1 MSGFRSR
8 SVALAATLLI
18 ATAALT
24 GCSDASPDLTP
35 GAASQL
41 QDGVLAVSTAAA
53 AGDFAEAQTA
63 LAVVQADVLAATKAG
78 DVTADRSAEIQA
90 AIKLVGTDLA
100 AAIAVSTPE
109 PTKAPEPTDEPAPSP
124 EPTTTPTPT
133 PTPAPEP
140 TVEPAPDPTVEPV
153 PEPAPA
159 PEPPTAPGE
168 APPAST
174 VPVP

>member
-18 ATAALT
+18 AAVALT
-24 GCSDASPDLTP
+24 GCSDSSPDLKP

-41 QDGVLAVSTAAA
+41 QDGVLSVSTAAA
-53 AGDFAEAQTA
+53 AGDFAAAQTA

-90 AIKLVGTDLA
+90 AIKLVSSDLA
-100 AAIAVSTPE
+100 AAIAASTPTPTPE
-109 PTKAPEPTDEPAPSP
+109 PEATEEPAPSP
-124 EPTTTPTPT
+124 EPTTTPAPTPT
-133 PTPAPEP
+133 PEPESTVEPAPEP
-140 TVEPAPDPTVEPV
+140 TTEPV

-159 PEPPTAPGE
+159 PEPPTAPDV
-168 APPAST
+168 APTPST
-174 VPVP
+174 VPAP

>member
-18 ATAALT
+18 AAAALT
-24 GCSDASPDLTP
+24 GCSDSSPDLKP
-35 GAASQL
+35 AAASQL

-53 AGDFAEAQTA
+53 AGDFAKAQTA

-90 AIKLVGTDLA
+90 AIKLVSSDLA
-100 AAIAVSTPE
+100 AAIAASTPTPTPE
-109 PTKAPEPTDEPAPSP
+109 PEPTEEPEPSP
-124 EPTTTPTPT
+124 EPTATPPPT

-140 TVEPAPDPTVEPV
+140 TVEPAPEPTTEPV
-153 PEPAPA
+153 PVPTAEPVPT
-159 PEPPTAPGE
+159 TAPGE